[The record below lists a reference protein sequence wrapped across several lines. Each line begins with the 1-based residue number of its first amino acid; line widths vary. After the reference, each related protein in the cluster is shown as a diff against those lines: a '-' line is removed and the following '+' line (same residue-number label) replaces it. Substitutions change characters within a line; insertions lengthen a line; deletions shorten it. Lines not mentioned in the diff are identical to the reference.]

1 VFAKSVPRPHRQ
13 DRAAGSPFA
22 KLLPPTSHNTHN
34 HLSTFFT
41 SSKLTMAFE
50 GGLASDPVSASVLRP
65 APVGQPTSQGGPQAE
80 FHVTERI
87 GLLKTLKNALD
98 VDIPPTVWACL
109 WLSDIDRLKVLVNT
123 AKEVPSTLEG
133 HFMSIE
139 HETRIV
145 QKCEVY
151 RLPCVLVDLLMLI
164 LSREP
169 TRPQALC
176 PLEFSASIHSTDA
189 IFLLSNFPNSTTF
202 PNSTAF
208 LNATT
213 ISYTATLHFAD

>member
-1 VFAKSVPRPHRQ
+1 
-13 DRAAGSPFA
+13 
-22 KLLPPTSHNTHN
+22 
-34 HLSTFFT
+34 
-41 SSKLTMAFE
+41 MAFE
-50 GGLASDPVSASVLRP
+50 GGLVSDLISASVLRP

-80 FHVTERI
+80 FHVTERM

-109 WLSDIDRLKVLVNT
+109 WLSDIDQLKVLVNT
-123 AKEVPSTLEG
+123 AKEVPSILEG
-133 HFMSIE
+133 HFKSIE
-139 HETRIV
+139 RETRIV

-151 RLPCVLVDLLMLI
+151 RLPCVLVDLLI

-169 TRPQALC
+169 TRPQAFC
-176 PLEFSASIHSTDA
+176 PLKFSATIYSTDA
-189 IFLLSNFPNSTTF
+189 IFLISNVPNSTTF
-202 PNSTAF
+202 AF